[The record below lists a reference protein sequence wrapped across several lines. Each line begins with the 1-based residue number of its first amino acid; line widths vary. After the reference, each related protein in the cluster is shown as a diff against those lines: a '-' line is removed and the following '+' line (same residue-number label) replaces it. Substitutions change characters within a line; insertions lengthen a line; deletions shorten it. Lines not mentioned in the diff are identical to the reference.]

1 MELFLPLI
9 LLLIFLLFIFI
20 VYKIN
25 QQIPI
30 WKGRAGE
37 AEVIKK
43 LNKLDSTKYT
53 VLNDLFFKTGDKSAQ
68 IDHVIISNYG
78 IFVIETKNYNGKIY
92 GSENKDYWTV
102 YLRKFQT
109 NFYNPIKQNR
119 GHIYALKNI
128 LNEYPSFKY
137 ISIINFT
144 NKSIVKVKSNTPVV
158 QTKQLLR
165 TIKSYD
171 EEYLSNEL
179 KEIIL
184 QKLLE
189 QNIPVKNRK

>member
-1 MELFLPLI
+1 MELFLQLI